1 MTEDPDAK
9 LLNEDER
16 GRRAAE
22 LLANPLLRE
31 AIETLRRDYAD
42 ISAATGFRQRDERD
56 ELWRLQ
62 QTLNRLVRHIET
74 MVETGALSRAQLRE
88 LSGRRFGIF

>member
-1 MTEDPDAK
+1 MTDEDAK

-31 AIETLRRDYAD
+31 AIETLRREYAD

-62 QTLNRLVRHIET
+62 QTLKRFLAHIET
-74 MVETGALSRAQLRE
+74 VAQTGNLARAQLRE
-88 LSGRRFGIF
+88 LSGRTFGIF